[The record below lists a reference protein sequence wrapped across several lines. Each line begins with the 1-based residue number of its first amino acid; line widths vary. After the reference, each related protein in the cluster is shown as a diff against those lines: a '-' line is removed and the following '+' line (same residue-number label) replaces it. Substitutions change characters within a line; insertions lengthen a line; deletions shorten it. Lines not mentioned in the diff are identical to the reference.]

1 MKKSLRWILKES
13 WQRELRAAE
22 EEEGKY
28 GSFSTDYQFVEV
40 PFITHTP
47 QRSDWEGID
56 VNKKIYSFNFPS
68 LQRVLSPL

>member
-40 PFITHTP
+40 PFVTHTT
-47 QRSDWEGID
+47 EI
-56 VNKKIYSFNFPS
+56 
-68 LQRVLSPL
+68 